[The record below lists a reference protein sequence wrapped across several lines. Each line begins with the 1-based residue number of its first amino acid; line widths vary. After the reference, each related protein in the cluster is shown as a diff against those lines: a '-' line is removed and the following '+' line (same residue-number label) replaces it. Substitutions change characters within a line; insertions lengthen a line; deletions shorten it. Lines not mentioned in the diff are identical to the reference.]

1 MKRGYGQY
9 CPLSLAAELLCER
22 WTLLVVSRLVDGC
35 TQFNE
40 IHRGVPRISP
50 SLLSQRLAEL
60 ERAGLV
66 VREPA
71 VKGKPRRY
79 ALTDAGRELEP
90 IIMHVAVW
98 GQRWSRD
105 MTHDDLDPG
114 FLVWSMHRRVDT
126 ARMPPGRTVI
136 ELEFTGAPRDCR
148 RFWLVHE
155 DGNVDMCVKHP
166 GFDVDLRVS
175 SDIRIF
181 AEAWRGNPQPARRNR
196 SAAHPGLGTGPPVPA
211 VSRLAAAQRARPVS
225 AQASRPR
232 AATHAHRQPAQNQ
245 SRRDDGRT
253 RRLVA
258 YHGALLRPR
267 DKRPLPRS
275 C

>member
-22 WTLLVVSRLVDGC
+22 WTLLVISRLIDGC
-35 TQFNE
+35 AQFNE

-50 SLLSQRLAEL
+50 SLLSQRLAAL

-71 VKGKPRRY
+71 AKGKPRRY
-79 ALTDAGRELEP
+79 AVTAAGRELEP

-114 FLVWSMHRRVDT
+114 FLVWSMHRRIDT
-126 ARMPPGRTVI
+126 DRMPPGRTVI
-136 ELEFTGAPRDCR
+136 ELEFTGAAKDCR

-155 DGNVDMCVKHP
+155 DGKVDMCVKHP
-166 GFDVDLRVS
+166 GFEVDLRVL
-175 SDIRIF
+175 SDIRVF
-181 AEAWRGNPQPARRNR
+181 AEAWRGIRNLRAEIAARRIRVSGPARLCRQF
-196 SAAHPGLGTGPPVPA
+196 PGWLRLSELASFPRKRPGRE
-211 VSRLAAAQRARPVS
+211 SRLARTATSLKPDSGVRA
-225 AQASRPR
+225 
-232 AATHAHRQPAQNQ
+232 
-245 SRRDDGRT
+245 
-253 RRLVA
+253 VA
-258 YHGALLRPR
+258 LGA
-267 DKRPLPRS
+267 
-275 C
+275 

>member
-9 CPLSLAAELLCER
+9 CPLALAAELLCER
-22 WTLLVVSRLVDGC
+22 WTLLVISRLIDGC
-35 TQFNE
+35 AQFNE

-71 VKGKPRRY
+71 SKGKPRRY
-79 ALTDAGRELEP
+79 AVTAAGRELEP
-90 IIMHVAVW
+90 IIMQVAVW

-136 ELEFTGAPRDCR
+136 ELEFTGASRDCR
-148 RFWLVHE
+148 RFWIVHD
-155 DGNVDMCVKHP
+155 DGKVEMCLKDP
-166 GFDVDLRVS
+166 GFEVDLRVV
-175 SDIRIF
+175 SDIRVF
-181 AEAWRGNPQPARRNR
+181 AEAWRGIRSLRAEIAAGRIRVSGAARLCRQF
-196 SAAHPGLGTGPPVPA
+196 PGWLQL
-211 VSRLAAAQRARPVS
+211 SQLAPF
-225 AQASRPR
+225 PR
-232 AATHAHRQPAQNQ
+232 
-245 SRRDDGRT
+245 
-253 RRLVA
+253 
-258 YHGALLRPR
+258 
-267 DKRPLPRS
+267 KRPGRELRVARTATPRKARYDRVTEAPGA
-275 C
+275 

>member
-9 CPLSLAAELLCER
+9 CPLALAAELLCER
-22 WTLLVVSRLVDGC
+22 WTLLVISRLIDGC

-71 VKGKPRRY
+71 ARGKVRRY
-79 ALTDAGRELEP
+79 AVTAAGRELEP
-90 IIMHVAVW
+90 IIMHVAAW

-114 FLVWSMHRRVDT
+114 FLAWSMHRRIDT

-136 ELEFTGAPRDCR
+136 ELEFTGASKDCR
-148 RFWLVHE
+148 RFWLVHL
-155 DGNVDMCVKHP
+155 DGKVEMCLKEP
-166 GFDVDLRVS
+166 GFEVDLRVQ
-175 SDIRIF
+175 SDIRVF
-181 AEAWRGNPQPARRNR
+181 VEAWRGIRDLRAEI
-196 SAAHPGLGTGPPVPA
+196 AAGRIRVLGPPRLCRQFPGWLQLSQLA
-211 VSRLAAAQRARPVS
+211 PFQRKRPGRELRLA
-225 AQASRPR
+225 R
-232 AATHAHRQPAQNQ
+232 AATPRNLE
-245 SRRDDGRT
+245 SGMRT
-253 RRLVA
+253 DAV
-258 YHGALLRPR
+258 GA
-267 DKRPLPRS
+267 
-275 C
+275 

>member
-9 CPLSLAAELLCER
+9 CPLALAAELLCER
-22 WTLLVVSRLVDGC
+22 WTLLVISRLLDGC

-66 VREPA
+66 IREPA
-71 VKGKPRRY
+71 AKGKPRRY
-79 ALTDAGRELEP
+79 AVTAAGRELEP

-105 MTHDDLDPG
+105 MTHDDLDPA
-114 FLVWSMHRRVDT
+114 FLVWSMHRRIDT

-136 ELEFTGAPRDCR
+136 DLEFTGVSKDCR

-155 DGNVDMCVKHP
+155 NGKVDMCLKDP
-166 GFDVDLRVS
+166 GFEADLQVS
-175 SDIRIF
+175 SDIRVF
-181 AEAWRGNPQPARRNR
+181 AEAWRGIRDLRAEIAARRIRVSGPARLCRQF
-196 SAAHPGLGTGPPVPA
+196 PGWLQLSELAPFPRKRPGREL
-211 VSRLAAAQRARPVS
+211 RLMRAAA
-225 AQASRPR
+225 PR
-232 AATHAHRQPAQNQ
+232 KIPSDMKAEA
-245 SRRDDGRT
+245 
-253 RRLVA
+253 L
-258 YHGALLRPR
+258 GA
-267 DKRPLPRS
+267 
-275 C
+275 

>member
-22 WTLLVVSRLVDGC
+22 WTLLVISRLIDGC

-71 VKGKPRRY
+71 AKGKPRRY
-79 ALTDAGRELEP
+79 AVTAAGRELEP

-114 FLVWSMHRRVDT
+114 FLVWSMHRRVET
-126 ARMPPGRTVI
+126 GRMPPGRTVI
-136 ELEFTGAPRDCR
+136 ELEFSGAPNYCR

-155 DGNVDMCVKHP
+155 DGKVDMCVKHP
-166 GFDVDLRVS
+166 GFEVDLRVL
-175 SDIRIF
+175 SDIRVF
-181 AEAWRGNPQPARRNR
+181 AEAWRGIRNLRAEIAARRIRVSGPARLCRQF
-196 SAAHPGLGTGPPVPA
+196 PGWLQL
-211 VSRLAAAQRARPVS
+211 SELAPF
-225 AQASRPR
+225 PR
-232 AATHAHRQPAQNQ
+232 
-245 SRRDDGRT
+245 
-253 RRLVA
+253 
-258 YHGALLRPR
+258 
-267 DKRPLPRS
+267 KRPGRELRLTRTATPRKLDS
-275 C
+275 GMRTDAVGA

>member
-22 WTLLVVSRLVDGC
+22 WTLLVISRLIDGC
-35 TQFNE
+35 AQFNE

-71 VKGKPRRY
+71 AKGKPRRY
-79 ALTDAGRELEP
+79 AVTAAGRELEP
-90 IIMHVAVW
+90 IIMQVAVW

-114 FLVWSMHRRVDT
+114 FLVWSMHRRIDIS
-126 ARMPPGRTVI
+126 RMPPGRTVI

-148 RFWLVHE
+148 RFWLVQE
-155 DGNVDMCVKHP
+155 DGKVQMCLKHP
-166 GFDVDLRVS
+166 GFEVDLRVL
-175 SDIRIF
+175 SDIRVF
-181 AEAWRGNPQPARRNR
+181 AEAWRGIRNLR
-196 SAAHPGLGTGPPVPA
+196 AEIAAGRIRVSGPPRLCRKFPGWLQLSELA
-211 VSRLAAAQRARPVS
+211 PFPRKRAGRELRLTRTATLGAHHVS
-225 AQASRPR
+225 
-232 AATHAHRQPAQNQ
+232 
-245 SRRDDGRT
+245 
-253 RRLVA
+253 
-258 YHGALLRPR
+258 
-267 DKRPLPRS
+267 
-275 C
+275 